1 MSMMAVRF
9 AVKICVME
17 KLFEQVYA
25 IFTADYGCKRRAEEL
40 SELYKLIGGASM
52 AFDNM
57 LYERLGISCEDLI
70 DMLRKGRQ
78 KIY

>member
-1 MSMMAVRF
+1 
-9 AVKICVME
+9 ME
-17 KLFEQVYA
+17 KLYEEVCA
-25 IFTADYGCKRRAEEL
+25 IFTADYGRKRRIEDL
-40 SELYKLIGGASM
+40 SKLYRRIGSASVTL
-52 AFDNM
+52 DNM